1 MNPTRKNLKLTKK
14 TLFLYKKQ
22 SNGLTVNF
30 SSDPGGITALTPLTS
45 VQPKKFE

>member
-30 SSDPGGITALTPLTS
+30 SSDPISTTVMTPNTS
-45 VQPKKFE
+45 MKPKNFE